1 MSRLKKRLDDAKGKW
16 VEELPHVLWTYRTTP
31 RKFTGETPFSL
42 TYGAKAVIP
51 LETRFSTLRTSSF
64 TPSSNDRMLEKSLD
78 LIEERR
84 ERVMVQLAYYQHKLK
99 QRYDANVKLRPL
111 ALGEL
116 VLRKVLGTT
125 KNSAW
130 EKFGPNW
137 EGPYCIIL
145 VVGIGAYYLE
155 DLEEKA
161 VPRH

>member
-1 MSRLKKRLDDAKGKW
+1 M
-16 VEELPHVLWTYRTTP
+16 PHVLWIFRTTP
-31 RKFTGETPFSL
+31 CRFIGKMPFSM

-64 TPSSNDRMLEKSLD
+64 IPSSNDRLLEKSLD

-137 EGPYCIIL
+137 EGPYHITY
-145 VVGIGAYYLE
+145 VVRIDAYYLE
-155 DLEEKA
+155 DLEEK
-161 VPRH
+161 VIPRPWNVNNLRMYYY

>member
-1 MSRLKKRLDDAKGKW
+1 MGGRVAARPLDILD
-16 VEELPHVLWTYRTTP
+16 HTCR
-31 RKFTGETPFSL
+31 FTGETPFSM

-51 LETRFSTLRTSSF
+51 LETGFSTLRMSSF
-64 TPSSNDRMLEKSLD
+64 TSSSNDGLLEKSLD

-125 KNSAW
+125 KNSADR
-130 EKFGPNW
+130 KS
-137 EGPYCIIL
+137 
-145 VVGIGAYYLE
+145 VV
-155 DLEEKA
+155 
-161 VPRH
+161 